1 VSYLPPIF
9 QQNSQYSARVTRQLL
24 TDIATEGVVD
34 GASFAVTERAAGANM
49 SVDVAAG
56 RAYISGTDQSN
67 QGLYL
72 CITEQTVNVIVEPAD
87 PSLGRIDLV
96 VAQVRD
102 PNAGGIAGDDWQ
114 FTVLEGTPDASP
126 VAPSLPASSIPLAE
140 IAVGAGVTSILDVD
154 LTDLRTFSSTPVRA
168 DLDDLSDVDA
178 PSPSTGDV
186 LVYDGVA
193 GEWQSSAVGFRY
205 VGTRYY
211 TSSGTFAKADPF
223 GDSSFDGAKMRAIR
237 VRLVGAGGGGGG
249 APATAAG
256 ETGLSPS
263 GGGGGYA
270 ESFITDIAGLDAS
283 VTVTRGAG
291 GNGGAAGANAGSN
304 GGASSFGALV
314 AANGGGGGGAGFATS
329 TFPKAVSGADG
340 GAATAGTL
348 QANGGAATAGVMLT
362 GSLSGAPD
370 GSAVGTAGGSVLS
383 AGRRTAVFANGAAG
397 VLGSGGTG
405 SLQTS
410 SAAAKSGGAG
420 GDGIV
425 IVDVFA

>member
-56 RAYISGTDQSN
+56 RSYISGTDQSN

-140 IAVGAGVTSILDVD
+140 IAVGAGVTSILDVN

-223 GDSSFDGAKMRAIR
+223 GDSSFDGAKLRAIR
-237 VRLVGAGGGGGG
+237 VRMVGGGGGGGSVGATGAGQVAANAGGGGGC
-249 APATAAG
+249 
-256 ETGLSPS
+256 
-263 GGGGGYA
+263 YA
-270 ESFITDIAGLDAS
+270 ESFITDIAGLTTS
-283 VTVTRGAG
+283 VTVTRGG
-291 GNGGAAGANAGSN
+291 GGAAGSS
-304 GGASSFGALV
+304 GGASSFGSGEAFEVSAVGGGSIGSRGAVAPPMGSLGGAVGGSTGVGDLVIPGQGSPAVVTVEDALRCSNGSSGGSFLGGGV
-314 AANGGGGGGAGFATS
+314 ETFRPGFPAAQNGLAGKLFGGGGGGASAT
-329 TFPKAVSGADG
+329 
-340 GAATAGTL
+340 
-348 QANGGAATAGVMLT
+348 Q
-362 GSLSGAPD
+362 SLSGA
-370 GSAVGTAGGSVLS
+370 T
-383 AGRRTAVFANGAAG
+383 
-397 VLGSGGTG
+397 GGTG
-405 SLQTS
+405 
-410 SAAAKSGGAG
+410 GN
-420 GDGIV
+420 GIV
-425 IVDVFA
+425 IVDVFS